1 MPYKQMN
8 YAHVIDQLGETPYRV
23 FNMNIKELINTF
35 PDYAKDIRLNY
46 SKILNEDI
54 LNKKQ
59 LYSIILIA
67 SFTTQLNSLKDAA
80 LEETKE
86 FINEELMEDVYGAY
100 SIMSMNAIYYRFTHL
115 TSENDYFTMPA
126 NLRMQYLSKFKI
138 DKSVDSYGSNL
149 GPLKGLI
156 GTSDS
161 RMETITLI
169 GSINL
174 IKLAESYIHQ
184 IDKPLKQIAMKVRI
198 LDINIDDEEDLANS
212 FALKTRLTKPS
223 TYIFN

>member
-8 YAHVIDQLGETPYRV
+8 YAHVIDQLEETPFRV

-35 PDYAKDIRLNY
+35 PDYAKDIKLNY

-59 LYSIILIA
+59 LYGIILIS
-67 SFTTQLNSLKDAA
+67 SFTTQLNSLKNAA

-86 FINEELMEDVYGAY
+86 FIDEELMEDVYGAY

-115 TSENDYFTMPA
+115 SAENDYFTMPA

-138 DKSVDSYGSNL
+138 AKSDFEMLCLAVAV
-149 GPLKGLI
+149 LI
-156 GTSDS
+156 GCGKCINAHENILRENNISKLHIQTVARVASV
-161 RMETITLI
+161 IN
-169 GSINL
+169 SI
-174 IKLAESYIHQ
+174 A
-184 IDKPLKQIAMKVRI
+184 
-198 LDINIDDEEDLANS
+198 NIIRVS
-212 FALKTRLTKPS
+212 K
-223 TYIFN
+223 